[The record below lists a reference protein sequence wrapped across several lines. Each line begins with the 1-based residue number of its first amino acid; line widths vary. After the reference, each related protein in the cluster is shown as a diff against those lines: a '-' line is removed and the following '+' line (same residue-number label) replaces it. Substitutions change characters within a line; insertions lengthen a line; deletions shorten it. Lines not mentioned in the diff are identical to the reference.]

1 MKAFQPVANPQGS
14 ARNVKFVTARTHR
27 RVEWCLGCMLASRG
41 AFIASALRELPGSLI
56 GFNLWMGRR
65 ERTSLS

>member
-27 RVEWCLGCMLASRG
+27 RIEWCLGCMLASRG

-56 GFNLWMGRR
+56 RFNFMDGQ
-65 ERTSLS
+65 T

>member
-1 MKAFQPVANPQGS
+1 MEAFQPVANPEGS

-27 RVEWCLGCMLASRG
+27 RLEWCLGCMLASRG

-56 GFNLWMGRR
+56 GFNFMDGQ
-65 ERTSLS
+65 T